1 MQYITQQY
9 SCHALSMQCQAVE
22 LCMPTCWY
30 ELVIFTIRVV
40 QELGEPSEELPH
52 VILLKHLMH
61 GTLHTQGMPGGDND
75 GLG

>member
-1 MQYITQQY
+1 
-9 SCHALSMQCQAVE
+9 
-22 LCMPTCWY
+22 MPTCWY